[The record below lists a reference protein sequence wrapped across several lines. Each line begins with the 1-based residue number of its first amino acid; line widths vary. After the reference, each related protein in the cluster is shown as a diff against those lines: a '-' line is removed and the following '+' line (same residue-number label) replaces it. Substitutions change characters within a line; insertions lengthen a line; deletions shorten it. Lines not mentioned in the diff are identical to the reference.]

1 MSSANSHQQVTLL
14 SAEATNIRRHGGLS
28 SSYALLADIEMLRRG
43 QHFFGLFDSNLVR
56 MIHRLR
62 YPLLNNSHGLA
73 VETYKD
79 SRVGL
84 NLNMEDI
91 GPQFDT

>member
-1 MSSANSHQQVTLL
+1 MSSTNSHHQVTLL
-14 SAEATNIRRHGGLS
+14 SDYTHIRRHGGPN

-62 YPLLNNSHGLA
+62 YPLLNNSHALA

-79 SRVGL
+79 SKVGL

-91 GPQFDT
+91 GPQLDN